1 MHSVLK
7 ALQVLSGGAQ
17 TQILSLWQSLCSQS
31 LHRMHGMAPPC
42 KSLLAAAWAPTLLKS
57 PTDESSLR
65 LHPVSSL
72 NSFCLSVSVSMSHS
86 VCLSLSFSSPP
97 LSPFFPLLSQGLLLL
112 SSLSWADWKKSK
124 FSLLIMQ
131 NNPFIQQMAWG
142 DCFVPGPVLDTGHMA
157 VNKTDVN
164 P

>member
-7 ALQVLSGGAQ
+7 ALQVLSAGAQ
-17 TQILSLWQSLCSQS
+17 TQILSLWQSLCFQS

-57 PTDESSLR
+57 PTDESGLR

-86 VCLSLSFSSPP
+86 VCLCLSPP
-97 LSPFFPLLSQGLLLL
+97 LRSPHSSPSYLRAFFSYLLFLGLTGKNQN
-112 SSLSWADWKKSK
+112 SLS
-124 FSLLIMQ
+124 
-131 NNPFIQQMAWG
+131 
-142 DCFVPGPVLDTGHMA
+142 
-157 VNKTDVN
+157 
-164 P
+164 